1 MDIYIDRTI
10 EFGQLL
16 PPGAPDLKLQLGRH
30 PFHLALPERPGES
43 MAVRLRAAT
52 YCGVTD
58 VLQFIAE
65 ALPSDGSLPDNDD
78 ENEAFD
84 FRDNDRLRRVQLS
97 ELLLAPLDTLPRLS
111 FDTEHLNASAN
122 EGQVTRAQALARGLS
137 WQHHADGR
145 VEVQPDPKAAPR
157 VLTGWRT
164 DPQSPQLTM
173 SNHLGRPT
181 DQSVTPQEL
190 SADARQAALE
200 LMQVRQEALAEID
213 TLQSLQ
219 PTLRA
224 ISRARH
230 GHVDRSTPDTVQQ
243 AVERH
248 RERANLELSRL
259 LQDLRGQG

>member
-16 PPGAPDLKLQLGRH
+16 PPGAPDVTLALGRH

-43 MAVRLRAAT
+43 VAVRLRAAT

-65 ALPSDGSLPDNDD
+65 TLPNEGAPADD
-78 ENEAFD
+78 TEFEP
-84 FRDNDRLRRVQLS
+84 RDNARLRRVQLS
-97 ELLLAPLDTLPRLS
+97 ELLLAPLESLPRLS

-122 EGQVTRAQALARGLS
+122 DGQVTRSQALARGLS
-137 WQHHADGR
+137 WQHGSDGR
-145 VEVQPDPKAAPR
+145 VEVRPDPQAFPP
-157 VLTGWRT
+157 VLTGWRS
-164 DPQSPQLTM
+164 DSPSAQFTM

-181 DQSVTPQEL
+181 DQAIAPQEL
-190 SADARQAALE
+190 SADARRAALE
-200 LMQVRQEALAEID
+200 LMQARQEALAEID
-213 TLQSLQ
+213 TLQALQ

-230 GHVDRSTPDTVQQ
+230 GHIEPAPPDVVRQ

-248 RERANLELSRL
+248 RERAHLEVRRL
-259 LQDLRGQG
+259 LQALRSGA

>member
-16 PPGAPDLKLQLGRH
+16 PPGAPDLTIELGQH
-30 PFHLALPERPGES
+30 PFHLVLPERPGES

-52 YCGVTD
+52 YCGITD
-58 VLQFIAE
+58 VLQFVAE
-65 ALPSDGSLPDNDD
+65 ALPADGTPVEDD
-78 ENEAFD
+78 TFD
-84 FRDNDRLRRVQLS
+84 YFRDNEHLRRVQLS
-97 ELLLAPLDTLPRLS
+97 ELLLAPLAALPRLS
-111 FDTEHLNASAN
+111 FDTERLNASAN

-145 VEVQPDPKAAPR
+145 VEVRPDPQAMPR
-157 VLTGWRT
+157 VMTGWRT
-164 DPQSPQLTM
+164 DHQSTQLTM

-181 DQSVTPQEL
+181 DQTVDLEEL
-190 SADARQAALE
+190 TADARRAALD
-200 LMQVRQEALAEID
+200 LMRSRQDALTEID
-213 TLQSLQ
+213 ALQALQ

-230 GHVDRSTPDTVQQ
+230 GHIDRAAPDTVRQ

-248 RERANLELSRL
+248 RERASLEVDRL
-259 LQDLRGQG
+259 LQELRNGA

>member
-16 PPGAPDLKLQLGRH
+16 PPGAPDLTLQLGQH

-43 MAVRLRAAT
+43 VAVRLRAAT

-58 VLQFIAE
+58 VLHFIAE
-65 ALPSDGSLPDNDD
+65 ALPADGSLPDD
-78 ENEAFD
+78 EFD
-84 FRDNDRLRRVQLS
+84 PRDNARLRRVQLS
-97 ELLLAPLDTLPRLS
+97 ELLLAPLNALPRLS

-145 VEVQPDPKAAPR
+145 VEVQPDPKAPPR
-157 VLTGWRT
+157 VLTGWRP

-173 SNHLGRPT
+173 SNHLGRPA
-181 DQSVTPQEL
+181 DHAVTPQEL
-190 SADARQAALE
+190 SADARRAALE
-200 LMQVRQEALAEID
+200 LMQARQEAMAEID
-213 TLQSLQ
+213 TLQALQ

-230 GHVDRSTPDTVQQ
+230 GHVDRSTPDTVRQ

-248 RERANLELSRL
+248 RERANLELDRL
-259 LQDLRGQG
+259 LQDLRDHD

>member
-16 PPGAPDLKLQLGRH
+16 PPGAPDLTLDLGH
-30 PFHLALPERPGES
+30 NPFHLALAERPGES

-65 ALPSDGSLPDNDD
+65 ALPEDGSALLP
-78 ENEAFD
+78 EEFET
-84 FRDNDRLRRVQLS
+84 RDNDRLRRVQLS
-97 ELLLAPLDTLPRLS
+97 ELLLAPLDALPPLQL
-111 FDTEHLNASAN
+111 DTKRLNASAN

-145 VEVQPDPKAAPR
+145 VEVSPDPKATPR
-157 VLTGWRT
+157 VLTGWRAA
-164 DPQSPQLTM
+164 PQSTLLTVI
-173 SNHLGRPT
+173 NRHGRLT
-181 DQSVTPQEL
+181 DEAVDLEEL
-190 SADARQAALE
+190 TEDARHAALE
-200 LMQVRQEALAEID
+200 LMKSRQDALAEID
-213 TLQSLQ
+213 ALQALQ

-230 GHVDRSTPDTVQQ
+230 GHVDRANPDIVRQ

-248 RERANLELSRL
+248 RERATLEVDRL
-259 LQDLRGQG
+259 LQELRSGS

>member
-16 PPGAPDLKLQLGRH
+16 PPGAPDLTLALGQH

-43 MAVRLRAAT
+43 VAVRLRAAT

-65 ALPSDGSLPDNDD
+65 ALPPDGSMADD
-78 ENEAFD
+78 AEFEP
-84 FRDNDRLRRVQLS
+84 RDNARLRRVQLS
-97 ELLLAPLDTLPRLS
+97 ELLLAPLNALPRLS
-111 FDTEHLNASAN
+111 FDTDRLNASAN
-122 EGQVTRAQALARGLS
+122 DGQVTRAQTLARGLS
-137 WQHHADGR
+137 WQHRADGR
-145 VEVQPDPKAAPR
+145 VEVRPDPQTPPR

-164 DPQSPQLTM
+164 DPQSTQLTM

-181 DQSVTPQEL
+181 DQTVDLEEL
-190 SADARQAALE
+190 TADARRAALD
-200 LMQVRQEALAEID
+200 LMQTCQEALTEID
-213 TLQSLQ
+213 SLQALQ

-230 GHVDRSTPDTVQQ
+230 GHIDRASPDTVRQ

-248 RERANLELSRL
+248 RERASLEVGRL
-259 LQDLRGQG
+259 LQELRNGA

>member
-16 PPGAPDLKLQLGRH
+16 PPGAPDLTLELGQH

-43 MAVRLRAAT
+43 VAVRLRAAT

-65 ALPSDGSLPDNDD
+65 ALPPDGSADDNA
-78 ENEAFD
+78 EFD
-84 FRDNDRLRRVQLS
+84 PRDNHRLRRIQLS
-97 ELLLAPLDTLPRLS
+97 ELMLAPLDALPHLS
-111 FDTEHLNASAN
+111 FDTELLNASAN

-145 VEVQPDPKAAPR
+145 VEVSLDPQAKPR
-157 VLTGWRT
+157 VLTGLRT
-164 DPQSPQLTM
+164 DPQSTQLTM

-181 DQSVTPQEL
+181 DLAINPEEL
-190 SADARQAALE
+190 SSDARRAALD
-200 LMQVRQEALAEID
+200 LMQARQEALTEID
-213 TLQSLQ
+213 ALQALQ

-230 GHVDRSTPDTVQQ
+230 GHTDRASPDTVRQ

-248 RERANLELSRL
+248 RERASMEVSRL
-259 LQDLRGQG
+259 LQELRDGT